1 MVREFETERAAL
13 VRKAEDDTRNSR
25 FVNILFKTFH
35 ALFPVSGAA
44 RDIGLRPT
52 PKHPAA
58 RERKTFGIQGKE
70 NSGNF
75 KILLTAGFAT
85 CQVR

>member
-1 MVREFETERAAL
+1 MSLSHVVREFETERAAL

-35 ALFPVSGAA
+35 ARFPVSGAA

-52 PKHPAA
+52 ISRPAA
-58 RERKTFGIQGKE
+58 DTEASRRTREKNLWHPG
-70 NSGNF
+70 
-75 KILLTAGFAT
+75 
-85 CQVR
+85 